1 MSPTKFKPLL
11 AATVMSAIYLAGVP
25 TTSQAVAHNTS
36 LDVNLSVSAKKGG
49 ADYSY
54 PEARK
59 DGKTDL
65 RRYIVQMGDS
75 AQIAAISS
83 RNSVDSIA
91 NTIEQQQNQFI
102 NQLSGVL
109 SSNFEV
115 LQQYQ
120 YSYNGIAL
128 YMSDADAATVERMTG
143 VKQVLLDKDYHL
155 QTDAGPQLIGAD
167 DLWNGANPD
176 VGTATGEGMVVGII
190 DSGINFDHPSFAETD
205 VDGYTHTNPLGA
217 GNYLGVCDP
226 ASQQYTDYNPGGAD
240 YACNAKLIGG
250 YDFVNGLEGTGFD
263 IPGPEDENGHGSHTA
278 STAAGNKVDNVP
290 FYGQNLTISGVA
302 RHANV
307 IMYDACYT
315 ATDGRGLCPGVS
327 TLASVEQAIE
337 DGIVDVINY
346 SIGGGSSPWND
357 PVSMAFLS
365 ATHAGIFVSASAG
378 NSGPGAGTLGHVEP
392 WTASVAATT
401 HSRTLENTT
410 MSIGADPTTQNIDY
424 APAVDGP
431 ALSSQLTAQMRFS
444 GDVDPAND
452 QGCDPWPL
460 GTEFDGEIALIDIY
474 DCPFAEKTANA
485 TAAGAVAV
493 VIMSNSETPYLMAGF
508 ENETIPSMSIA
519 LSHANAAIAEMAGGT
534 VTTTINEPILTYNG
548 QEDVVAGFSSRGPSP
563 FEYNKPDVAAP
574 GVNILAAYSDSDTA
588 TGTAPEFGAI
598 SGTSMAAPHNA
609 GAAALLMQLNPSW
622 SVAEVKSALMM
633 KAVTDGVTK
642 EDGVTP
648 ADTFDIGAGRIQVD
662 DAATATF
669 VLDET
674 ASRFIAEN
682 PAIGGDLKNLNVAS
696 LTDYNCEGT
705 CSFTRILRSTAD
717 EDVSYVASLLDV
729 QGTVTPSAFTL
740 EKGKWQ
746 VLNIEVDTAGLT
758 PDEFAF
764 GQLEI
769 KTVTYTAES
778 FSQSVGAT
786 IVDGG
791 YPGDQACG
799 QVTVSGIANPLP
811 AGSKVTVDYDLN
823 YTWVGDLVMTV
834 ENPNAELLGVL
845 DQPGVPA
852 STYGSSGEFLTGATV
867 RFDDAAATSAED
879 AVGCESG
886 VCVFAPAPD
895 TNVTAPPNTLADI
908 TGTDV
913 NGTWEVCAGSAA
925 DWIPGALNTV
935 GINVET
941 PNPSTNV
948 STMPVTV
955 FAIPASPVI
964 SVTPGSLNY
973 TMTTNST
980 DSQDVTIENDSSAT
994 AALDWNIVTS
1004 GSVNVTHF
1012 EQENLG
1018 TGDGIVSDYFDE
1030 GSNFGAY
1037 SADNFTLNG
1046 DANLD
1051 QFYFDGFTNGL
1062 DLSTEIDAFTVE
1074 VYADNGGEP
1083 AGDPET
1089 AASALYTLT
1098 LPVGDPNLTLTADGE
1113 VTVNVLGAVG
1123 SSWTLGAG
1131 NYWVSGY
1138 ANFVGAQRWN
1148 WFAGT
1153 PASGDTDI
1161 AKIIDP
1167 TDAFGSGFT
1176 SWTDLTAVAPEFAGL
1191 AFSVSGEVDCA
1202 LPAWLSAAPTAGT
1215 GVPIGGNDTMT
1226 VTVDTTGLADG
1237 NYSAVLC
1244 VASNDLDQ
1252 PMVVVPVSL
1261 EVGLDPN
1268 DLIFK
1273 DGFEGGTP

>member
-1 MSPTKFKPLL
+1 MSPIKFKPLL
-11 AATVMSAIYLAGVP
+11 AATVMSAIYMAGVP
-25 TTSQAVAHNTS
+25 TTSHAVAHNTS

-65 RRYIVQMGDS
+65 RRYIIQMGDS

-91 NTIEQQQNQFI
+91 STIKQQQNQLI
-102 NQLSGVL
+102 NQFSGTL
-109 SSNFEV
+109 NSNFEV

-128 YMSDADAATVERMTG
+128 YMSDADAATVEGMPG
-143 VKQVLLDKDYHL
+143 VKQVLLDKDYHIN
-155 QTDAGPQLIGAD
+155 TDVGPQLIGAD
-167 DLWNGANPD
+167 NLWNGTNPD
-176 VGTATGEGMVVGII
+176 VGSAYGEGVVVGVI
-190 DSGINFDHPSFAETD
+190 DTGINFGHPSFEGTD
-205 VDGYTHTNPLGA
+205 GDGYAHVNPLGS
-217 GNYLGVCDP
+217 GNYLGVCN
-226 ASQQYTDYNPGGAD
+226 ATL
-240 YACNAKLIGG
+240 CNDKLIGV
-250 YDFVNGLEGTGFD
+250 YDFVAADGNPGLGGQD
-263 IPGPEDENGHGSHTA
+263 GADENGHGSHTA

-302 RHANV
+302 PRANIV
-307 IMYDACYT
+307 AYRACYT
-315 ATDGRGLCPGVS
+315 NTSGQGTCPGVA

-346 SIGGGSSPWND
+346 SIGGGTSPWND
-357 PVSMAFLS
+357 PISMAFLS
-365 ATHAGIFVSASAG
+365 ATQAGIFVSASAG

-431 ALSSQLTAQMRFS
+431 SLASQLTAEMRYS
-444 GDVDPAND
+444 GDVNAANED
-452 QGCDPWPL
+452 GCDPWPA
-460 GTEFDGEIALIDIY
+460 GTFDGEIALVGIFT
-474 DCPFAEKTANA
+474 CPFAQKTAMA
-485 TAAGAVAV
+485 ADAGAVAV
-493 VIMSNSETPYLMAGF
+493 VVRSNSETPYLMAGF

-519 LSHANAAIAEMAGGT
+519 ESHANAAIVEMAGGT

-548 QEDVVAGFSSRGPSP
+548 QADVVADFSSRGPSP
-563 FEYNKPDVAAP
+563 IEYNKPDVAAP
-574 GVNILAAYSDSDTA
+574 GVSILAAVSDSGGANPD
-588 TGTAPEFGAI
+588 FGAI

-609 GAAALLMQLNPSW
+609 GAAALLMELNPDW

-633 KAVTDGVTK
+633 KAVTAGVTK

-648 ADTFDIGAGRIQVD
+648 ADPFDIGAGRIQVD
-662 DAATATF
+662 NAATATF

-674 ASRFIAEN
+674 ASRFILEN
-682 PAIGGDLKNLNVAS
+682 PATGGDLKNLNVAS

-717 EDVSYVASLLDV
+717 EDVSYVASLNDV
-729 QGTVTPSAFTL
+729 QGTVTPSAFTIP
-740 EKGKWQ
+740 KNGYQ

-769 KTVTYTAES
+769 KTVSYTTTP
-778 FSQSVGAT
+778 FTQSVGAP

-799 QVTVSGIANPLP
+799 QVSVSGIANPLP
-811 AGSKVTVDYDLN
+811 AGSKITVDYDLN

-834 ENPNAELLGVL
+834 KNPNAELLGVL

-852 STYGSSGEFLTGATV
+852 STYGSSGDFLTGATV
-867 RFDDAAATSAED
+867 RFDDAAAVSAED
-879 AVGCESG
+879 AVSCESG

-895 TNVTAPPNTLADI
+895 TNVPAPPNTLADI
-908 TGTDV
+908 TDADV

-925 DWIPGALNTV
+925 AWNPGTLNTV

-964 SVTPGSLNY
+964 NVTPGSLNY

-980 DSQDVTIENDSSAT
+980 DSQDVTIENDGSAT
-994 AALDWNIVTS
+994 AVLDWNIVTS

-1012 EQENLG
+1012 EQANTG

-1037 SADNFTLNG
+1037 SAENFTLNG

-1051 QFYFDGFTNGL
+1051 QFYFDGFTNGA
-1062 DLSTEIDAFTVE
+1062 DLNTEIDGFTVE

-1089 AASALYTLT
+1089 PGSALHTLY
-1098 LPVGDPNLTLTADGE
+1098 LPVGDPNLTLTAGGE

-1138 ANFVGAQRWN
+1138 ANFVGTQRWN
-1148 WFAGT
+1148 WYAGT
-1153 PASGDTDI
+1153 PAAGDTDI

-1167 TDAFGSGFT
+1167 SDAFGSGFT
-1176 SWTDLTAVAPEFAGL
+1176 SWTDLTAVGPEFAGL
-1191 AFSVSGEVDCA
+1191 AFNVSGEVDCA

-1215 GVPIGGNDTMT
+1215 GVPIGGSDTMT
-1226 VTVDTTGLADG
+1226 VTVDSTSLADG
-1237 NYSAVLC
+1237 SYSAVLC

-1252 PMVVVPVSL
+1252 PMVVVPVTL